1 MKPSPLSRIALR
13 KQIMNKGMELLY
25 KVHNGLYVNL
35 TNRCPCACTFCLR
48 QDMETVGE
56 SSSLWLEREP
66 SAAEVIAAFADW
78 DMSTFDEL
86 VFCGFG
92 EPTEAWPVLLEVARY
107 AKETF
112 GISVRINTNGLGNR
126 IWERDIT
133 PEMEG
138 LVDRVS
144 ISLNTPDAEEY
155 LRIVRPKFGAG
166 SFEAMLEFARL
177 AAKHVPEVIMT
188 TVETTITKDEEARC
202 RAICEELGVKY
213 RIRAWEG
220 G

>member
-1 MKPSPLSRIALR
+1 
-13 KQIMNKGMELLY
+13 MNKGMELLY

-66 SAAEVIAAFADW
+66 AAEEVIAAFADW
-78 DMSTFDEL
+78 DMSAFDEL

-112 GISVRINTNGLGNR
+112 GIPLRINTNGLGNL

-138 LVDRVS
+138 LIDRVS

-177 AAKHVPEVIMT
+177 AAAHVPEVIMT

-202 RAICEELGVKY
+202 RAICEELGVTY
-213 RIRAWEG
+213 RIRAWESA
-220 G
+220 